1 MGPMKNILL
10 SLVLVSPAQAALADL
25 PGAASSARVLAR
37 GAAARL
43 ATRTSTIRVDACYER
58 PENAEADRL
67 GLPKTL
73 CLETL
78 SVTTPDLARHPFDPE
93 AYMSA
98 TGSPAAPRMHIGGG
112 AREADGWELVGSWL
126 SVRAPGEPVCG
137 RLNSA
142 HASVYAKSA
151 LDGTL
156 KDAPVLVRA
165 FLMDGSSLCPNYA
178 RAVHFDYARR

>member
-1 MGPMKNILL
+1 MGPMKIILL
-10 SLVLVSPAQAALADL
+10 SLVLVSPVQAALADL